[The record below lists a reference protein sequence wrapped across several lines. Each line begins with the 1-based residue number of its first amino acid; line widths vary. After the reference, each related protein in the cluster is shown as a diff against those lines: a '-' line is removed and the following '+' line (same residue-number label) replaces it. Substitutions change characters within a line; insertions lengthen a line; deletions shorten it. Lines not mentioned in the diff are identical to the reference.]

1 MPSMEPHVGP
11 RVPLQSGLCLGV
23 DCHADHPALVL
34 MLFASVLVMC
44 LEATKLIVGF
54 QAPWDISHPFSVQR
68 LGAGL
73 TIALD
78 KVNSELLDL
87 GNFSWEFTYTN
98 SACSAK
104 ESLAIFINQ
113 VQRQQ
118 ISALFGPACPEEAEV
133 IGLLASEWNIPMFD
147 FVGQMAKLENHF
159 LYDTCVRLVPPQQEI
174 GDVLQQTL
182 QHLGWRHIGMFGGH
196 SGAAFRDG
204 VDELWRVVENK
215 LKSNFTITT
224 RMRYTSNNP
233 ALLQEA
239 LRNMS
244 SLTRVIILICS
255 SEDARII
262 LMAAENLGLPTG
274 EFVFIILQPLE
285 DSFWK
290 EILVNQ
296 KVTHFPKV
304 YESVY
309 LVALSSYGEGPGDK
323 GFWKEVYRRL
333 RRPPFQSSLSS
344 EAQVSPYSAYL
355 HDAVLLYTWT
365 VREMVKA
372 GRDFRDGRRLVNVWK
387 GSGQSTWRGITG
399 PVFVDSQGQ
408 RLMDYSVYALQKF
421 GNGSLFLPF
430 LRYDSHQKVIRPT
443 GNFSNMTWP
452 GGSLLEDS
460 PGCGF
465 YEFCQTGW
473 TLTRSLAA
481 ILAVLTRCLQPP
493 ASLNIE
499 ECFQRLPVF
508 PSIST
513 TILIIML
520 LITVFGAAIVGLVLR
535 PQWRKLWRQQKT
547 VWWQIHCDSIILL
560 PQNKPKNSTRP
571 GRAHQEL
578 LSGEVVLM
586 EVSAWRD
593 RYPADAGT
601 KGVSIREERSTP
613 VWKGNNSQPSSVMF
627 SADLSSIAKSQQ
639 GEGLFYAPV
648 GLYQGNHVAI
658 RFVGEQAGA
667 WIRKPTVL
675 QEIRLMCGLRHE
687 NIVPFFGICTEP
699 PNICIVTQYCKK
711 GSLKDV
717 LRNSDPDMDW
727 IFKLSFAYDIV
738 NGMLFLHRSPLGSHG
753 NLKPSNCLVDGRMQ
767 VKLSGFGLWE
777 LKYGQTHRTYTE
789 KTTNPSELYWTAPEL
804 LRLQEEPRSG
814 TPQGDVYSFAV
825 LLRDLIHHQDQGPFD
840 DRQEAPEVII
850 ARIKD
855 PVPAAPLRPSLCED
869 KGDGKIVALVKACWD
884 ESPERRPTFP
894 SIRGTLR
901 AASPKGR
908 VSILDSML
916 NKLEVYAEHLEEVVG
931 ERTSQLL
938 AEKRKVERL
947 LSTMLPSFVGE
958 QLIAGKSVEP
968 EHFESVTIFF
978 SDIVG
983 FTKLCSVSS
992 PLQVVRFL
1000 NDLYSLFDH
1009 IIGMYDV
1016 YKVETIGDAYMVAS
1030 GLPKR
1035 NGTRHVDEIATMA
1048 LHILSATMHFQIAH
1062 MPDEKLRL
1070 RIGLHTGPV
1079 VAGVV
1084 GLTMPRY
1091 CLFGDT
1097 VNMASRMESSS
1108 LPFRIHVS
1116 QSTAAAL
1123 LALGGYDLQKRG
1135 TIPVK
1140 GKGEQ
1145 TTFWL
1150 KGKEGLPVPVP
1161 EFTEEEVNDP
1171 EAL

>member
-1 MPSMEPHVGP
+1 MEPHVGP
-11 RVPLQSGLCLGV
+11 RVPLKSGLCLGV

-34 MLFASVLVMC
+34 VLFASVLVMC

-78 KVNSELLDL
+78 KVNSELLDF

-159 LYDTCVRLVPPQQEI
+159 LYDTCVRLVPPQQQI

-182 QHLGWRHIGMFGGH
+182 QYLGWRHIGMFGGH
-196 SGAAFRDG
+196 SGAAFQDG

-215 LKSNFTITT
+215 LKSNFTITA
-224 RMRYTSNNP
+224 RMRYASNNP

-244 SLTRVIILICS
+244 SLTRVIILICN

-309 LVALSSYGEGPGDK
+309 LVALSSYGEGPGDE

-355 HDAVLLYTWT
+355 HDAVLLYAWT

-372 GRDFRDGRRLVNVWK
+372 GGDFLDGRRLVNVWK
-387 GSGQSTWRGITG
+387 GSGQSAWRGITG

-430 LRYDSHQKVIRPT
+430 LRYDSRQKVIRPT

-452 GGSLLEDS
+452 GGSLLEDR

-465 YEFCQTGW
+465 YEFCKTGW
-473 TLTRSLAA
+473 TLSSECGCLEMDSREKSSQEQGFSPAA
-481 ILAVLTRCLQPP
+481 PT
-493 ASLNIE
+493 
-499 ECFQRLPVF
+499 
-508 PSIST
+508 
-513 TILIIML
+513 
-520 LITVFGAAIVGLVLR
+520 
-535 PQWRKLWRQQKT
+535 K
-547 VWWQIHCDSIILL
+547 D
-560 PQNKPKNSTRP
+560 STRP

-578 LSGEVVLM
+578 LSGEVVLT
-586 EVSAWRD
+586 EVSRN
-593 RYPADAGT
+593 
-601 KGVSIREERSTP
+601 TP
-613 VWKGNNSQPSSVMF
+613 VWKGNNSQPSSVTF

-639 GEGLFYAPV
+639 GEGLFHAPV

-777 LKYGQTHRTYTE
+777 LKYGQTHRTYAE
-789 KTTNPSELYWTAPEL
+789 KTTDPSELYWTAPEL
-804 LRLQEEPRSG
+804 LRLREEPRSG

-825 LLRDLIHHQDQGPFD
+825 LLRDLIHHQDQGPFN

-850 ARIKD
+850 AQIKD
-855 PVPAAPLRPSLCED
+855 PTPAAPLRPSLCED
-869 KGDGKIVALVKACWD
+869 KGDRKIVALVKACWD
-884 ESPERRPTFP
+884 ESPERRPTFC

-901 AASPKGR
+901 AASPTGR
-908 VSILDSML
+908 VSILDSL
-916 NKLEVYAEHLEEVVG
+916 LSKLEVYAEHLEEVVG

-958 QLIAGKSVEP
+958 QLLAGKSVEP

-978 SDIVG
+978 SDIAG

-1009 IIGMYDV
+1009 IIGTYDV

-1048 LHILSATMHFQIAH
+1048 LHVLSATMHFQIAH
-1062 MPDEKLRL
+1062 MPNKQLRL

-1150 KGKEGLPVPVP
+1150 KGKEGLTVAVP
-1161 EFTEEEVNDP
+1161 EFTEEDVNDP
-1171 EAL
+1171 ETL

>member
-1 MPSMEPHVGP
+1 TVTRTRM
-11 RVPLQSGLCLGV
+11 VPLKSGLCLGV

-34 MLFASVLVMC
+34 VLFASVLVMC

-78 KVNSELLDL
+78 KVNSELLDF

-159 LYDTCVRLVPPQQEI
+159 LYDTCVRLVPPQQQI

-182 QHLGWRHIGMFGGH
+182 QYLGWRHIGMFGGH
-196 SGAAFRDG
+196 SGAAFQDG

-215 LKSNFTITT
+215 LKSNFTITA
-224 RMRYTSNNP
+224 RMRYASNNP

-244 SLTRVIILICS
+244 SLTRVIILICN

-309 LVALSSYGEGPGDK
+309 LVALSSYAEGPGDE

-355 HDAVLLYTWT
+355 HDAVLLYAWT

-372 GRDFRDGRRLVNVWK
+372 GRDFRDGLLL
-387 GSGQSTWRGITG
+387 SPFSLLQSAVSLGITG

-430 LRYDSHQKVIRPT
+430 LRYDSRQKVIRPT

-452 GGSLLEDS
+452 GGSLLEDR

-465 YEFCQTGW
+465 YEFCKTGW
-473 TLTRSLAA
+473 TLSSECG
-481 ILAVLTRCLQPP
+481 CLEMD
-493 ASLNIE
+493 SRE
-499 ECFQRLPVF
+499 
-508 PSIST
+508 
-513 TILIIML
+513 
-520 LITVFGAAIVGLVLR
+520 
-535 PQWRKLWRQQKT
+535 KQQKT
-547 VWWQIHCDSIILL
+547 VWWQIHCDSITLL
-560 PQNKPKNSTRP
+560 PQSKVSPQDTP
-571 GRAHQEL
+571 EL
-578 LSGEVVLM
+578 
-586 EVSAWRD
+586 RFP
-593 RYPADAGT
+593 R
-601 KGVSIREERSTP
+601 
-613 VWKGNNSQPSSVMF
+613 NNSQPSSVTF

-639 GEGLFYAPV
+639 GEGLFHAPM

-777 LKYGQTHRTYTE
+777 LKYGQTHRTYAE
-789 KTTNPSELYWTAPEL
+789 KTTDPSELYWTAPEL
-804 LRLQEEPRSG
+804 LRLREEPRSG

-825 LLRDLIHHQDQGPFD
+825 LLRDLIHHQDQGPFN

-850 ARIKD
+850 AQIKD
-855 PVPAAPLRPSLCED
+855 PTPAAPLRPSLCED
-869 KGDGKIVALVKACWD
+869 KGDRKIVALVKACWD
-884 ESPERRPTFP
+884 ESPERRPTFR

-901 AASPKGR
+901 AASPTGR
-908 VSILDSML
+908 VSILDSL
-916 NKLEVYAEHLEEVVG
+916 LSKLEVYAEHLEEVVG

-958 QLIAGKSVEP
+958 QLLAGKSVEP

-978 SDIVG
+978 SDIAGIHKTV
-983 FTKLCSVSS
+983 FCQLPLASCQDSS
-992 PLQVVRFL
+992 

-1009 IIGMYDV
+1009 IIGTYDV

-1048 LHILSATMHFQIAH
+1048 LHVLSATMHFQIAH
-1062 MPDEKLRL
+1062 MPNKQLRL

-1150 KGKEGLPVPVP
+1150 KGKEGLTVPVP
-1161 EFTEEEVNDP
+1161 EFTEEDVNDP
-1171 EAL
+1171 ETL